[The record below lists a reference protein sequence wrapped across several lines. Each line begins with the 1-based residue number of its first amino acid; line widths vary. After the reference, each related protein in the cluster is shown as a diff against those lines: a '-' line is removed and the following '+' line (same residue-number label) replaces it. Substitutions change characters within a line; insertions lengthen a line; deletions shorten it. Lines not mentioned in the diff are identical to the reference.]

1 MARAPTVDEL
11 YDLLS
16 ELMEARLLHPEAL
29 PPELFVKLRQ
39 LIEWLILQPPWTY
52 SRIQLARWSFV
63 CEGLDIGEGW
73 DGAFEY
79 ASEALKGSPAE
90 AGPDMMKKSY
100 DYMQARLPPAQRRK
114 RTWKRG
120 PPRTRK
126 RTPLG

>member
-52 SRIQLARWSFV
+52 SRNQ
-63 CEGLDIGEGW
+63 IG
-73 DGAFEY
+73 
-79 ASEALKGSPAE
+79 ALVL
-90 AGPDMMKKSY
+90 
-100 DYMQARLPPAQRRK
+100 RV
-114 RTWKRG
+114 
-120 PPRTRK
+120 
-126 RTPLG
+126 